1 MTFSN
6 INVSQ
11 PNDGLGDKLRN
22 AFVIVNE
29 NFDSVGNFIET
40 QVTLP
45 QLNTILGSYSTITY
59 VDDLEG
65 TLQVQ
70 LDDFDGRLYN
80 DELDIAA
87 LQTGLSNLTLS
98 VDGKA
103 TISQLNNTYSQLNAV
118 DADLQTQIDNK
129 IDEAPAD
136 GKTYGRKD
144 ENWSEIPTGGGALP
158 YKSYVALLSQI
169 GTDDPT
175 AVELY
180 NDLGV
185 NISYRYD
192 DVGVYKI
199 EADTSYF
206 SKNKTICFYTA
217 YDRKEDASY
226 VIPVHF
232 QWWNDALIKIFTE
245 GQDDKLR
252 NTSIEIRV
260 Y

>member
-59 VDDLEG
+59 VNTADSN
-65 TLQVQ
+65 LQGQ
-70 LDDFDGRLYN
+70 INSLDVRLDN

-87 LQTGLSNLTLS
+87 LQTDLGNLSIA

-129 IDEAPAD
+129 IDEAPVD
-136 GKTYGRKD
+136 TKTYGRKD
-144 ENWSEIPTGGGALP
+144 ENWVEITSGGALP
-158 YKSYVALLSQI
+158 YKSYVALLSQV
-169 GTDDPT
+169 GTGDPT
-175 AVELY
+175 AIELY
-180 NDLGV
+180 TDLGV
-185 NISYRYD
+185 NISYKYN

-199 EADTSYF
+199 IADSSYF
-206 SKNKTICFYTA
+206 VKNKTICFYTA
-217 YDRKEDASY
+217 YDRKEDASF
-226 VIPVHF
+226 VIPFHF
-232 QWWNDALIKIFTE
+232 QWWNEALIYIFTD

-252 NTSIEIRV
+252 NASIEIRV